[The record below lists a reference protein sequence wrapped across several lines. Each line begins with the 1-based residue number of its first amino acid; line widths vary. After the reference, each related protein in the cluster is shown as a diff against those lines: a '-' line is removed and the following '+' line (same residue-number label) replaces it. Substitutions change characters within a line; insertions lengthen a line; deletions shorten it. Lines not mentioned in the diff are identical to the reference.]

1 MKHLFELIL
10 RLPKKEQQN
19 HPEISKI
26 AEMGRLHISTN
37 SIVVCDPLYYYNSH
51 VPLEVKVP
59 NGDFVTEL
67 YYANEVVREL
77 QDYQDKNPCFA
88 LVRFSD
94 KPVKYWKMAVSA
106 GQNTENFGE
115 GDYFGY
121 PVESGMGCFKDEKA
135 TELYTKK
142 NEELIDSEGD
152 EFSFYSDYIDLLM
165 EENDEFDFLN
175 YLPSEE
181 FANNVI
187 LFSIGTQNHF
197 PSYFGFDDNNQPVC
211 LVTDF
216 FIFDDKQYY
225 KYLSIELKQQT
236 EKLIKNKE
244 ITNLAFADLASDIL
258 KQLFNNSGKF
268 NNPLANSKLEVFSND
283 LYSLISKYTL
293 TGAGSFITLS
303 TTIELVKC
311 HSKNPEYLIDLV
323 CDMILISMG
332 ENVEFEEKN
341 EYEEESEKINALTYE
356 IVELES
362 QGFYE
367 EAIEK
372 IDFQLSLVEELNK
385 KTFLIYDKMAVL
397 NNKAYYLYMLSRLDE
412 ALDVANKA
420 ILEYEDAPELYH
432 TRAEIFEAQEKYDLA
447 LNDISKSIAFAD
459 SKSKQD
465 LLKTIFTKK
474 GK

>member
-1 MKHLFELIL
+1 
-10 RLPKKEQQN
+10 
-19 HPEISKI
+19 
-26 AEMGRLHISTN
+26 
-37 SIVVCDPLYYYNSH
+37 
-51 VPLEVKVP
+51 
-59 NGDFVTEL
+59 
-67 YYANEVVREL
+67 
-77 QDYQDKNPCFA
+77 
-88 LVRFSD
+88 
-94 KPVKYWKMAVSA
+94 
-106 GQNTENFGE
+106 
-115 GDYFGY
+115 
-121 PVESGMGCFKDEKA
+121 MGCFKDEKA